1 MADGVLS
8 MYRVTLDTRLD
19 CPLGRVTAAHDV
31 TLTTPYWNLSPETG
45 RCDLWVEASSP
56 GRSQLES
63 GIRALRDADGVSYF
77 ELKRKRGS
85 HATAHVVLEETVA
98 IETVLANGGAVI
110 GPLRDR
116 DGWERWHLGFADADA
131 AAATLDSLDR
141 RYELAVVEQ
150 TPLDDSI
157 PTDVFR
163 HFHEAATLLD
173 GCDRLT
179 DTEAR
184 VLRTAVE
191 HGYYETPRSESLAS
205 LGDRCGVSDVAISKT
220 LRRAERK
227 LLGAAVSALAGLD
240 GFDSDPDSDSTNARP
255 DGGG

>member
-1 MADGVLS
+1 MH
-8 MYRVTLDTRLD
+8 RVTLDTRLDD

-45 RCDLWVEASSP
+45 QCDLWVEASSP
-56 GRSQLES
+56 GRSQLEA
-63 GIRALRDADGVSYF
+63 GIRALRDADGVRRF
-77 ELKRKRGS
+77 ELKWKRGS

-98 IETVLANGGAVI
+98 IETVMANGGAVI
-110 GPLRDR
+110 APFRDR
-116 DGWERWHLGFADADA
+116 DGWERWHLGFAEPDA

-141 RYELAVVEQ
+141 RYELTVVEQ
-150 TPLDDSI
+150 TPLTDSGAAA
-157 PTDVFR
+157 VFR
-163 HFHEAATLLD
+163 NFHEAATLLD
-173 GCDRLT
+173 GCERLT
-179 DTEAR
+179 ETEAR

-191 HGYYETPRSESLAS
+191 HGYYETPRGESLAS

-240 GFDSDPDSDSTNARP
+240 ADRDPPAARP
-255 DGGG
+255 GDGG

>member
-1 MADGVLS
+1 MH
-8 MYRVTLDTRLD
+8 RVTLDTRLDD

-56 GRSQLES
+56 GRAQLES
-63 GIRALRDADGVSYF
+63 GMRALRDADGVARF

-85 HATAHVVLEETVA
+85 NATAHVVLEETVA
-98 IETVLANGGAVI
+98 IETVMANGGAVI
-110 GPLRDR
+110 APFRDR
-116 DGWERWHLGFADADA
+116 DGWERWHLGFAEPRA

-150 TPLDDSI
+150 APLGGSAAA
-157 PTDVFR
+157 DVFR
-163 HFHEAATLLD
+163 NFDEAATLLD
-173 GCDRLT
+173 GCARLT
-179 DTEAR
+179 EAESR

-191 HGYYETPRSESLAS
+191 HGYYETPRGESLAS
-205 LGDRCGVSDVAISKT
+205 LGERCGVSDVAISKT

-227 LLGAAVSALAGLD
+227 LLGAAVSALADLD
-240 GFDSDPDSDSTNARP
+240 TDRLNV
-255 DGGG
+255 GGGDGR